1 MNHADENRTGELAR
15 NVAIALRFKKSQGTP
30 DMPQVEKEILA
41 PGYNRARGGS
51 FHLAANARDQ
61 DFSHPGMYLRAAI
74 PDRVD
79 IIEEVIAEGDRVGLL
94 FRVTGTH
101 TGSFFG
107 VPPTG
112 RRIDVY
118 ELALLRIVNGQIV
131 EGWFMMD
138 ETGLLKQLGA
148 RLPPRGDGSSVAP
161 PLPKSG
167 EDAHAYAQRLA
178 SQPEA
183 SEQDRRKFIVARSRG
198 ATRSKADRA
207 ADHRFTRSGF
217 MHMREYCALHGMGDL
232 DLDLQTGIPDRRDRI
247 DVMIEEGDHV
257 WMRYSTSGT
266 HKAAFC
272 GVPPT
277 GKRVGVPVVSIMKFI
292 GGEWKETWSLADEL
306 GMMLQLGAPNLL
318 LGD

>member
-1 MNHADENRTGELAR
+1 MDHAEANRSGESER
-15 NVAIALRFKKSQGTP
+15 NVAVALRFKKSQGTP
-30 DMPQVEKEILA
+30 EMAQVEKEVLA
-41 PGYNRARGGS
+41 PGYTRVRGGS

-61 DFSHPGMYLRAAI
+61 DFPHPGMYLRAAF

-79 IIEEVIAEGDRVGLL
+79 VIEEVIAEGDRVGLL

-101 TGSFFG
+101 TGNFFG
-107 VPPTG
+107 IAPTG
-112 RRIDVY
+112 RKIDVY
-118 ELALLRIVNGQIV
+118 ELALLRIVNGQMV

-138 ETGLLKQLGA
+138 ETGLLRQLGA
-148 RLPPRGDGSSVAP
+148 KLPPRRDGTIVAP

-167 EDAHAYAQRLA
+167 EDADAYAQRLA

-183 SEQDRRKFIVARSRG
+183 SEQVRRKYIVARSRG

-207 ADHRFTRSGF
+207 PDHRFRRSGF
-217 MHMREYCALHGMGDL
+217 VRMREYCAARGMGDL
-232 DLDLQTGIPDRRDRI
+232 DLETAIPDRRDRI
-247 DVMIEEGDHV
+247 DVVMEEGDRV

-277 GKRVGVPVVSIMKFI
+277 GKRVGVPVVSIMTFVD
-292 GGEWKETWSLADEL
+292 GQWTETWSLADEL

-318 LGD
+318 LSEA